1 MKKYLIINKML
12 LALTAL
18 VIIASSCEKAKS
30 VTPTTTEGK
39 TYVKILKGGDA
50 SPAPVVKN
58 PIDFV
63 PTPAKLLVV
72 DLRRDRKSVV

>member
-39 TYVKILKGGDA
+39 TYVKILKGGDT
-50 SPAPVVKN
+50 
-58 PIDFV
+58 I
-63 PTPAKLLVV
+63 TGG
-72 DLRRDRKSVV
+72 